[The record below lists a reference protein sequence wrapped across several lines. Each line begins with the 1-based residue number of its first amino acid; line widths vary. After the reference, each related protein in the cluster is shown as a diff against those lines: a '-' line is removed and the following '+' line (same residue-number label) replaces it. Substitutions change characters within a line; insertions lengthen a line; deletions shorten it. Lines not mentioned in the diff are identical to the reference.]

1 MRHDE
6 PDHATANAAGV
17 PAPGQKRRFRLALGI
32 ERFGLVPL
40 RFPMAAVIV
49 FVLMAALAAIGVMR
63 IEADDSLS
71 QLFRSDSPEFKQYEE
86 GTKPFPSSEYD
97 VLGVGEGKSL
107 MGRESL
113 SRLRHLGTEL

>member
-6 PDHATANAAGV
+6 PDHAAANAAGV
-17 PAPGQKRRFRLALGI
+17 PAPVQKRPFRLALGI

-40 RFPMAAVIV
+40 RFPIAGVIV

-71 QLFRSDSPEFKQYEE
+71 QLVRSDSPEFKQYQAAAQR
-86 GTKPFPSSEYD
+86 FPSTGYD
-97 VLGVGEGKSL
+97 V
-107 MGRESL
+107 M
-113 SRLRHLGTEL
+113 

>member
-17 PAPGQKRRFRLALGI
+17 PAPGQKRPFRLALGI

-40 RFPMAAVIV
+40 RFPISGVIV

-63 IEADDSLS
+63 IEADDSLI
-71 QLFRSDSPEFKQYEE
+71 QLFRSGSPEFKQYEAV
-86 GTKPFPSSEYD
+86 TKRFPPVQYY
-97 VLGVGEGKSL
+97 VLMVVCGNGL
-107 MGRESL
+107 MLREA
-113 SRLRHLGTEL
+113 RE

>member
-40 RFPMAAVIV
+40 RFPISGVIV
-49 FVLMAALAAIGVMR
+49 FVLMAALAAIGGIR
-63 IEADDSLS
+63 IEADDSPS
-71 QLFRSDSPEFKQYEE
+71 QLFRSDSP
-86 GTKPFPSSEYD
+86 PSHQSAA
-97 VLGVGEGKSL
+97 VP
-107 MGRESL
+107 R
-113 SRLRHLGTEL
+113 RLPSHPYPRPLPVASHPPH